1 MYKACIFD
9 LDGTLTDTLESMTRS
24 VNLTLERMGLPVITL
39 EQCREFVGSGARK
52 LMERTLKACG
62 DEDLVRIEEAM
73 EIYGRV
79 FAENCTYH
87 VKLTELKR
95 C

>member
-39 EQCREFVGSGARK
+39 
-52 LMERTLKACG
+52 
-62 DEDLVRIEEAM
+62 
-73 EIYGRV
+73 
-79 FAENCTYH
+79 
-87 VKLTELKR
+87 
-95 C
+95 